1 MPKKG
6 LFIVIEGTDGSG
18 KTLQTDLLAKAW
30 RKQGK
35 KVKVVSFP
43 RYGQPSAKLVEQYL
57 NGYFGQSWQ
66 VSPYQASLFYAIDRF
81 AAAEQIRD
89 WLKLGYAVIANR
101 YVFSNAAHQGGKIVN
116 SKERKK
122 YWQWLINLE
131 YNLLNIPEPD
141 ITVLLHVSAKL
152 AQQLVDKKTKRAYIK
167 SGKKR
172 DIHEND
178 LNHLQSAEKA
188 YLQLAK
194 LYKLKIIKC
203 EKGGKLLKPQKIN
216 SILQK
221 AIAIK

>member
-1 MPKKG
+1 MIKKG

-18 KTLQTDLLAKAW
+18 KTLQTALLSKAL

-35 KVKVVSFP
+35 KVQVISFP

-66 VSPYQASLFYAIDRF
+66 VSPYQASLFYAVDRF
-81 AAAEQIRD
+81 AATKQIRN
-89 WLKLGYAVIANR
+89 WLKQGRIVIANR

-116 SKERKK
+116 IKERKK
-122 YWQWLINLE
+122 YWQWLIDLE

-141 ITVLLHVSAKL
+141 ITFLLHVSAKL
-152 AQQLVDKKTKRAYIK
+152 AQQLVDKKTKRSYIK

-178 LNHLQSAEKA
+178 LNHLQAAEKA
-188 YLQLAK
+188 YLELVK
-194 LYKLKIIKC
+194 LYKLKVIKC
-203 EKGGKLLKPQKIN
+203 QEGGKLLEPQKIN
-216 SILQK
+216 NNLQK
-221 AIAIK
+221 IIK